1 MASAG
6 VSVDGVGSQDGQ
18 ASGRENAAGAWE
30 GGWWALK
37 WEGLGGNER
46 DSISPLTSQVPPF
59 QNEASTSCFPAL
71 PWLNE
76 IIQEPP

>member
-30 GGWWALK
+30 GGGWALK

-46 DSISPLTSQVPPF
+46 DSISPLTSQVPPL